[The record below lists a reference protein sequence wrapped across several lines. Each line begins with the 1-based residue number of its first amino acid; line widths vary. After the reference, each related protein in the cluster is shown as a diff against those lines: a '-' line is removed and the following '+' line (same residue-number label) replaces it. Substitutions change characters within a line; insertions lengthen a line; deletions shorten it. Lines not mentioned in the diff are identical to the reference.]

1 MRYIEMWSNI
11 KQNYTV
17 VLLNNFSCE
26 GSVRGISVVRT
37 TGKFLARLWNDESGV
52 SAVEY
57 VLLLALVGSTLIIG
71 ASFLGLE
78 VGLQLNETAT
88 CLQAGITCVP

>member
-1 MRYIEMWSNI
+1 MSESGM
-11 KQNYTV
+11 
-17 VLLNNFSCE
+17 
-26 GSVRGISVVRT
+26 
-37 TGKFLARLWNDESGV
+37 FLARLWNDESGV

-78 VGLQLNETAT
+78 VGLQLDETAT
-88 CLQAGITCVP
+88 CIQAGITCVP

>member
-1 MRYIEMWSNI
+1 MWQSFQ
-11 KQNYTV
+11 K
-17 VLLNNFSCE
+17 
-26 GSVRGISVVRT
+26 
-37 TGKFLARLWNDESGV
+37 LWYDESGV

-57 VLLLALVGSTLIIG
+57 VLMLALVGSTVIIG

-88 CLQAGITCVP
+88 CLQAGTNCTIP